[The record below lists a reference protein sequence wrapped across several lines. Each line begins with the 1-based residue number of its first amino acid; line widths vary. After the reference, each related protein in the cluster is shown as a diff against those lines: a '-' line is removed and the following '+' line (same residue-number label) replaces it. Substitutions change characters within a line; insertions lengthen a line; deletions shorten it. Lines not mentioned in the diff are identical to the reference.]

1 VRLTSSLFLLV
12 AASAIRAEPKDVA
25 KLFPAKSVVYVEVAK
40 PGAAANDL
48 AAFLKGTVFENALPA
63 LNKLKE
69 KQRPNGLLDTTEAG
83 LLSAFLGPEMLKEAG
98 RFQGLAAGITG
109 FDKNGEPEFLAAV
122 LTGESQL
129 PGFIMRAFLSAH
141 PDIRKVATVEGI
153 DLYQD
158 MQVQFFEDP
167 LIGPGA
173 LPPVRQAQPV
183 GSLYAYEPGLILVGT
198 SKDQVSAAIRRFKG
212 KDKSPALTAA
222 AEFKEAAAQRDKPG
236 LFIFADAKALLGR
249 LDDAIKEKKDANDFA
264 LRAVRRL
271 LPAASVRTV
280 VALLELRDGGF
291 DMRCRLKLDSKSPST
306 LAELLDGQALA
317 AMDLNCLAK
326 DSPLAVMLKLPAG
339 EKRLPRLLTVL
350 DSVIKS
356 TGTLGPTASEIVQE
370 LEAKKL
376 LSARD
381 LSAVSRVSLV
391 MPAMTTW
398 PKNAVPVPVLLVH
411 ADSTAVLAALEA
423 AMPAVFE
430 MLGAAKGDAVTET
443 IDSANVRTL
452 EAKAS
457 PTGTQIHYAQHGS
470 ALAIGTDRKLLAA
483 CLVAA
488 AAKSYASVDEVA
500 EPFKSSDARAAVAII
515 NWPELLGRGEPDKA
529 VAKRPIWD
537 GTSSTIPFDAL
548 VAPGTYVG
556 GRGSWREVPR
566 DVLKQF
572 TGLPPLVV
580 TLGRQGDE
588 LRFELHQRDPKSIRA
603 KAIDRWF
610 DWYIRSAPRGFYPG
624 DIIDGTSNGPIPF
637 GPPTALPP
645 LPQLIPPPPP

>member
-1 VRLTSSLFLLV
+1 VRLTSSFAFLL
-12 AASAIRAEPKDVA
+12 AASAVHAEPKDIA
-25 KLFPAKSVVYVEVAK
+25 ELFPAKSVVYAEVVK
-40 PGAAANDL
+40 PGAAAKDL

-63 LNKLKE
+63 LNKVKE

-83 LLSAFLGPEMLKEAG
+83 LLAAFLGPEMLKEAG

-141 PDIRKVATVEGI
+141 PDVRKVATVEGV

-173 LPPVRQAQPV
+173 LPPARQAQPV
-183 GSLYAYEPGLILVGT
+183 GSLYAYEPGFILMGT
-198 SKDQVSAAIRRFKG
+198 NKEQVSTAIRRFKG
-212 KDKSPALTAA
+212 KEKSPALAA
-222 AEFKEAAAQRDKPG
+222 TAEFKEAAAQRDKPG
-236 LFIFADAKALLGR
+236 LFIFADAKTLLGR

-280 VALLELRDGGF
+280 VARLELKDGGF
-291 DMRCRLKLDSKSPST
+291 DLRCSLKLDGKSRGP

-326 DSPLAVMLKLPAG
+326 DSPLALTLKLPTG
-339 EKRLPRLLTVL
+339 EKRLPRLLAML

-381 LSAVSRVSLV
+381 LAAVNRISLV
-391 MPAMTTW
+391 MPPMSCW
-398 PKNAVPVPVLLVH
+398 PKNGVPLPVLLVH

-457 PTGTQIHYAQHGS
+457 PTGTQIHYARHDNS
-470 ALAIGTDRKLLAA
+470 FAIGTDRKLLAA
-483 CLVAA
+483 CLVANT
-488 AAKSYASVDEVA
+488 AKSYSSVEEVA
-500 EPFKSSDARAAVAII
+500 EPFRSADARAAVAII

-529 VAKRPIWD
+529 VARRPIWD
-537 GTSSTIPFDAL
+537 GTSGTIPFDAL
-548 VAPGTYVG
+548 AVPGPFTG

-566 DVLKQF
+566 EVLNQL

-588 LRFELHQRDPKSIRA
+588 LRLDVAQRDPKSIRA

-610 DWYIRSAPRGFYPG
+610 DWYIRSAPRGLYLG

-637 GPPTALPP
+637 GPPPALPP
-645 LPQLIPPPPP
+645 LPQLIPPPP